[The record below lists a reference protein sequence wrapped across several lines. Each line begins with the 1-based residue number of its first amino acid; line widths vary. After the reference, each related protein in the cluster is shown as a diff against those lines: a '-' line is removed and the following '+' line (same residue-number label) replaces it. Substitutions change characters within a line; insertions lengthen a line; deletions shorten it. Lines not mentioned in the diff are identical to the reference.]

1 MTLRLRTLLIFLV
14 LVVAVNVG
22 RELYDWRA
30 YAEERTQ
37 LVGVRS
43 RLLDAGADVVRTRAR
58 LDTLRTVIEGE
69 DRKLEQE
76 RRALR
81 AYGRKADGG
90 ALPPHLYEAYRVD
103 LERYNEHVARRN
115 ESFQEWEAVIARN
128 HAAVDRYNA
137 LADTLRALAGVMG
150 EPYYPVPSPIE
161 AAEERGLIQLEP

>member
-14 LVVAVNVG
+14 LLLAVNVG
-22 RELYDWRA
+22 KELYDWRA

-37 LVGVRS
+37 VVEVRS
-43 RLLDAGADVVRTRAR
+43 RLVEAGADVVRTRAR

-69 DRKLEQE
+69 DRKLEEE
-76 RRALR
+76 RRMLR
-81 AYGRKADGG
+81 AYGRKADGR
-90 ALPPHLYEAYRVD
+90 ALPSHLYEAYRVD

-115 ESFQEWEAVIARN
+115 ERFQQWEEVIARN

-137 LADTLRALAGVMG
+137 LADTLRALAAVLG

-161 AAEERGLIQLEP
+161 AARERGLIRAEP